1 MDFQNIEGLPPLKKP
16 HERKTFAT
24 PTLKIIHSRIQY
36 YYKVLKNDPPEDP
49 KKLQRYQKIKAKYE
63 QSIKIRNLLKKA
75 VKNLYS
81 L

>member
-1 MDFQNIEGLPPLKKP
+1 MDYQCEEALPPLKKR

-49 KKLQRYQKIKAKYE
+49 KKLQRYEKIKTKYE
-63 QSIKIRNLLKKA
+63 QSIKVRKLLKNA
-75 VKNLYS
+75 IKNLYI
-81 L
+81 

>member
-1 MDFQNIEGLPPLKKP
+1 MDYQFEEALPPLKKR

-36 YYKVLKNDPPEDP
+36 YYKVLKTDPPEDP
-49 KKLQRYQKIKAKYE
+49 KKLQRYEKIKSKYE
-63 QSIKIRNLLKKA
+63 QSLKVRKLLKNA
-75 VKNLYS
+75 IKNLY

>member
-36 YYKVLKNDPPEDP
+36 YYKVLKSDPPEDP
-49 KKLQRYQKIKAKYE
+49 KKITE
-63 QSIKIRNLLKKA
+63 I
-75 VKNLYS
+75 
-81 L
+81 

>member
-1 MDFQNIEGLPPLKKP
+1 MDYQFEEALPPLKKR

-36 YYKVLKNDPPEDP
+36 YYKVLKTDPPEDP
-49 KKLQRYQKIKAKYE
+49 KKLRRYEKIKSKYE
-63 QSIKIRNLLKKA
+63 QSLKVRKLLKNA
-75 VKNLYS
+75 IKNLY

>member
-1 MDFQNIEGLPPLKKP
+1 MDSQFEEALPPLKKR

-49 KKLQRYQKIKAKYE
+49 KKLQRYEKIKTKYE
-63 QSIKIRNLLKKA
+63 QSIKVRKLLKNA
-75 VKNLYS
+75 IKNLY

>member
-1 MDFQNIEGLPPLKKP
+1 MDVQHSERLPPLKRP

-49 KKLQRYQKIKAKYE
+49 KKLQRYEKIKTKYE
-63 QSIKIRNLLKKA
+63 QSIKVRKLLKNA
-75 VKNLYS
+75 IKNLY

>member
-1 MDFQNIEGLPPLKKP
+1 MDYQCEEALPPLKKR

-49 KKLQRYQKIKAKYE
+49 KKLQRYEKIKTKYE
-63 QSIKIRNLLKKA
+63 QSIKVRKLLKNA
-75 VKNLYS
+75 IKNLY